1 MTTPTY
7 QDVLR
12 GKLVNQKENLQTN
25 TQNYFE
31 LDTDLQNISLK
42 GSRSMN
48 VDSGHQYGSV
58 ILF

>member
-31 LDTDLQNISLK
+31 LETDLQNISLTL
-42 GSRSMN
+42 
-48 VDSGHQYGSV
+48 H
-58 ILF
+58 LHHH